1 VPAVS
6 SVVRVSAVG
15 LALFLLL
22 EGTARLVVFGP
33 GGLDPRRVGIWRD
46 LDPAELVR
54 FETEPDLVY
63 EYKPDLDLFFKGVH
77 FRTNSRGMR
86 DREYAL
92 EKPAGTFRVAVLGS
106 SFTLPVGVEIEDA
119 FHSLLEERCSR
130 ERAPERCEFLNFAVG
145 MHGPGQFLAM
155 LRHRALA
162 FEPDLVLV
170 SVTALAA
177 PRMFADFRDVPPRDV
192 LRLVAPHGRS
202 ILVKLIQ
209 SRLGL
214 GRLPFGSSPL
224 ALPPSVP
231 EPQQVVAQL
240 GELSRALQLPLVVV
254 RLEYDPAPPTALER
268 TLEARVLREGMLYLD
283 TRSAF
288 RGERPQDF
296 WIHELD
302 PHPNQRAHASFAD
315 VLEAFLRSH
324 DLFSGSRT
332 RTERSVANP

>member
-1 VPAVS
+1 MT
-6 SVVRVSAVG
+6 SVVRVGAVG

-22 EGTARLVVFGP
+22 EWTARLVIFGP
-33 GGLDPRRVGIWRD
+33 AALDPRRVGILRD

-54 FETEPDLVY
+54 FETEPALVY
-63 EYKPDLDLFFKGVH
+63 EYKPNLDLFFKGVH
-77 FRTNSRGMR
+77 FRTNSLGMR
-86 DREYAL
+86 DREYEL
-92 EKPAGTFRVAVLGS
+92 EKPPGTFRVAVLGS

-145 MHGPGQFLAM
+145 MHGPGQSLAM
-155 LRHRALA
+155 LRHRALPFA
-162 FEPDLVLV
+162 PDLVLV
-170 SVTALAA
+170 SVTAMAV

-202 ILVKLIQ
+202 FLVKLIQ

-214 GRLPFGSSPL
+214 GRPPFGGSPPG
-224 ALPPSVP
+224 LPPAVA
-231 EPQQVVAQL
+231 EPQQVVAKL
-240 GELSRALQLPLVVV
+240 GEISRELHLPLVVV
-254 RLEYDPAPPTALER
+254 RLEYGPGPPTALER
-268 TLEARVLREGMLYLD
+268 ALEARVLREGMLYLD

-302 PHPNQRAHASFAD
+302 PHPNRRAHAIFAD

-332 RTERSVANP
+332 RTERSAANP